1 MLDANKTTLNLMR
14 QKKPDRKYETIDNQK
29 EKFRSQF
36 LYTDQLKSA
45 HEEKGEVYETLTS

>member
-14 QKKPDRKYETIDNQK
+14 QQKPDRKYETIDNQK

-45 HEEKGEVYETLTS
+45 QEEKGEAYETLTS